1 MHWQEDVMASELILS
16 ETRGRVGIVTLNRP
30 DSLNALTGEM
40 RTTMRAQIAEWN
52 EEAGIGAIV
61 ITGAGRAFCA
71 GADVSS
77 FQQPPAD
84 RGSEDTPEQQ
94 VSPWA
99 GFVRGSKPTVCA
111 INGVA
116 VGEGVTMTLPC
127 DVRLAAPDARL
138 SFRFVRL
145 GLTPEIG
152 SSHIL
157 PHLAGLGRAME
168 LMLTGRFFTGDE
180 AREYGIVLETRP
192 KDELLDRAV
201 ELAAE
206 IAEAPAWHL
215 SQAKRMVYEH
225 ALERDLEA
233 VIREESRV
241 FAEARSTS
249 EHREAMAAFRERR
262 QPKFH
267 PGHGPGPT

>member
-1 MHWQEDVMASELILS
+1 MASELILR

-40 RTTMRAQIAEWN
+40 RTTMRATIGEWN
-52 EEAGIGAIV
+52 EDPGVGAIV
-61 ITGAGRAFCA
+61 ITGTGRAFCA

-77 FQQPPAD
+77 FQRPPAD
-84 RGSEDTPEQQ
+84 QGSQTAPGPEAQ

-99 GFVRGSKPTVCA
+99 GFARGSKPIVCA

-152 SSHIL
+152 SSHVL
-157 PHLAGLGRAME
+157 SHLTGLGRAVE
-168 LMLTGRFFTGDE
+168 LMLTGRFFTGEE

-192 KDELLDRAV
+192 KEELLDRAV
-201 ELAAE
+201 ELAGE
-206 IAEAPAWHL
+206 IAEAPSWHL
-215 SQAKRMVYEH
+215 GQAKRLVYEH
-225 ALERDLEA
+225 ALERDLGA

-241 FAEARSTS
+241 FTEARSTS
-249 EHREAMAAFRERR
+249 EHREAMAALRERR

-267 PGHGPGPT
+267 

>member
-1 MHWQEDVMASELILS
+1 MASELILS
-16 ETRGRVGIVTLNRP
+16 ERRGRVGIATFNRP

-40 RTTMRAQIAEWN
+40 RTTLRAVIGEWN
-52 EEAGIGAIV
+52 EDPGIGAVV

-71 GADVSS
+71 GADVAS
-77 FQQPPAD
+77 FQRPPASH
-84 RGSEDTPEQQ
+84 GPESEAGPEVQ

-99 GFVRGSKPTVCA
+99 GFVRGSKPIVCA

-127 DVRLAAPDARL
+127 DLRIAAPDARL

-145 GLTPEIG
+145 GLTPEVG
-152 SSHIL
+152 SSHTL
-157 PHLAGLGRAME
+157 PNLAGLGRAME
-168 LMLTGRFFTGDE
+168 LMLTGRFFTGAE
-180 AREYGIVLETRP
+180 AQEYGIVLETRP
-192 KDELLDRAV
+192 KEELVDRAV

-206 IAEAPAWHL
+206 IAEAPSWHL
-215 SQAKRMVYEH
+215 AQAKRMVYEH
-225 ALERDLEA
+225 ALERDLAA

-241 FAEARSTS
+241 FSEARSTS
-249 EHREAMAAFRERR
+249 EHREAMAALKERR

-267 PGHGPGPT
+267 

>member
-1 MHWQEDVMASELILS
+1 MASELILS
-16 ETRGRVGIVTLNRP
+16 ETRGRVGVVTLNRP

-40 RTTMRAQIAEWN
+40 RATLRATIAEWN
-52 EEAGIGAIV
+52 EDAGIGAIV

-71 GADVSS
+71 GADVSA
-77 FQQPPAD
+77 FQRPPAD
-84 RGSEDTPEQQ
+84 RSSEGASAPETQ

-99 GFVRGSKPTVCA
+99 GFVRGSKPIVCA

-116 VGEGVTMTLPC
+116 VGEGITMTLPC
-127 DVRLAAPDARL
+127 DIRLAAPDARL

-168 LMLTGRFFTGDE
+168 LVLTGRFFTGEE

-192 KDELLDRAV
+192 KEELVDRAV

-206 IAEAPAWHL
+206 IAEGPAWQV

-225 ALERDLEA
+225 ALERDLDA

-241 FAEARSTS
+241 FTEARGTP
-249 EHREAMAAFRERR
+249 EHREAMTAFRERR

-267 PGHGPGPT
+267 

>member
-1 MHWQEDVMASELILS
+1 MASELILR

-40 RTTMRAQIAEWN
+40 RTTMRATIGEWN
-52 EEAGIGAIV
+52 EDPGVGAIV
-61 ITGAGRAFCA
+61 ITGAGRAFSA

-77 FQQPPAD
+77 FQRPPAD
-84 RGSEDTPEQQ
+84 NGSQTAPGPEAQ

-99 GFVRGSKPTVCA
+99 GFARGSKPIVCA

-152 SSHIL
+152 SSHVL
-157 PHLAGLGRAME
+157 SHLTGLGRAVE
-168 LMLTGRFFTGDE
+168 LMLTGRFFTG
-180 AREYGIVLETRP
+180 RLESTASCWR
-192 KDELLDRAV
+192 RG
-201 ELAAE
+201 
-206 IAEAPAWHL
+206 
-215 SQAKRMVYEH
+215 R
-225 ALERDLEA
+225 R
-233 VIREESRV
+233 
-241 FAEARSTS
+241 RSCWTGQS
-249 EHREAMAAFRERR
+249 SWRERSR
-262 QPKFH
+262 RRR
-267 PGHGPGPT
+267 HGTWGRRSGWCTSTRWSGTLAR

>member
-1 MHWQEDVMASELILS
+1 MASELILR

-30 DSLNALTGEM
+30 DSLNAMTGEM
-40 RTTMRAQIAEWN
+40 RATMRAQIAEWN
-52 EEAGIGAIV
+52 EDPGIGAVV

-77 FQQPPAD
+77 FERPPVG
-84 RGSEDTPEQQ
+84 RGTEGAPEAQA
-94 VSPWA
+94 SPWA
-99 GFVRGSKPTVCA
+99 GFARGSKPIVCA

-157 PHLAGLGRAME
+157 PNLAGLGRAVE
-168 LMLTGRFFTGDE
+168 LMLTARFFTGEE

-206 IAEAPAWHL
+206 IAEAPEWQL

-225 ALERDLEA
+225 AVERDLEA
-233 VIREESRV
+233 VIAEESRV
-241 FAEARSTS
+241 FTQARSTS

-262 QPKFH
+262 QPEFH
-267 PGHGPGPT
+267 PGAGHGPAPT